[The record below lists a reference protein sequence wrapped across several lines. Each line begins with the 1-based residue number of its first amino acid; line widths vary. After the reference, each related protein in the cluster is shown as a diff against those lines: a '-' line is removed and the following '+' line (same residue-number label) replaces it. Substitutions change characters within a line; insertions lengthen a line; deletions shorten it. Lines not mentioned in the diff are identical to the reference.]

1 MHPLNILVCEDEAI
15 VGLEFKERLE
25 RLGHR
30 VVGIASTETEA
41 LALAHDFHPDMAL
54 MDVKLGSGSRG
65 THVAEVLYS
74 ALDIPSIFVSGY
86 NEPQIVEEAH
96 AAHPLAFLS
105 KPLRDSDL
113 TSAIDFGMARH
124 RMDLTLKRELAAFK
138 KATHIARQ
146 LPKASSDE
154 LLGKVAKDMQ
164 LLSGVIGPIA
174 HHINNSLA
182 VVSGYLSMA
191 TASPEL
197 EPYERRFVEAAL
209 NECQKQKLFV
219 QRLLWAS
226 EECPREMRPVALETV
241 VSRAIEEIRTVLRS
255 GIELSLGEIAK
266 ELRVYGD
273 QAALTYALEG
283 LLINAIH
290 AISKSGAI
298 TVSVRTT
305 FVERT
310 QLRNAQAAPDTYAVV
325 EVQDSGVGV
334 SIEQLEEMCTFF
346 ASPAGEPNTEGLGLS
361 VAFGVARAH
370 HGWLE
375 LESSP
380 GSGSRIRML
389 LPVLHT
395 H

>member
-30 VVGIASTETEA
+30 VVGIASTEAEA
-41 LALAHDFHPDMAL
+41 LELAHDFHPDMAL

-86 NEPQIVEEAH
+86 SEPQVVEEAQ
-96 AAHPLAFLS
+96 AAHPIAFLS
-105 KPLRDSDL
+105 KPLRDTDL
-113 TSAIDFGMARH
+113 TSAIELGMARH
-124 RMDLTLKRELAAFK
+124 RLDLALRRELAAFK
-138 KATHIARQ
+138 RASHIARQ
-146 LPKASSDE
+146 LPKPSSDE

-164 LLSGVIGPIA
+164 LISGVIGPIA

-191 TASPEL
+191 TASPDL
-197 EPYERRFVEAAL
+197 QPYERRFVEAAL
-209 NECQKQKLFV
+209 NECQKQRLFV

-226 EECPREMRPVALETV
+226 EEGPREMRPVALEAV
-241 VSRAIEEIRTVLRS
+241 VSRAVEEIRTVLRS
-255 GIELSLGEIAK
+255 GIELSLGEIPK

-273 QAALTYALEG
+273 QTALTYALEG
-283 LLINAIH
+283 LLIHAIH
-290 AISKSGAI
+290 AIPESGTI

-305 FVERT
+305 FVDRT
-310 QLRNAQAAPDTYAVV
+310 QLHNAEASPDTYALV
-325 EVQDSGVGV
+325 EVHDSGVALSV
-334 SIEQLEEMCTFF
+334 EQLEELCTFF
-346 ASPAGEPNTEGLGLS
+346 APASDEPKTEGLGLS

>member
-1 MHPLNILVCEDEAI
+1 
-15 VGLEFKERLE
+15 
-25 RLGHR
+25 
-30 VVGIASTETEA
+30 
-41 LALAHDFHPDMAL
+41 
-54 MDVKLGSGSRG
+54 
-65 THVAEVLYS
+65 
-74 ALDIPSIFVSGY
+74 
-86 NEPQIVEEAH
+86 
-96 AAHPLAFLS
+96 
-105 KPLRDSDL
+105 
-113 TSAIDFGMARH
+113 
-124 RMDLTLKRELAAFK
+124 LKRELAAFK

-226 EECPREMRPVALETV
+226 EEGPREMRPVALETV

-310 QLRNAQAAPDTYAVV
+310 QLRNAEAAPDTYAVV